1 MLNWIK
7 LISPGV
13 ILGGWRVVLALV
25 LACGASAAPAPD
37 EAELITLTREFERAL
52 EGAGDAAALG
62 RLLHPDYNYTG
73 PVRPDLKPGKTDRVA
88 RRIGLGGGAGNE
100 LEVRR
105 AGPVAVVTGGYSA
118 DQKRVKPRFVERG
131 RFTMTWVSE
140 GGQWKVLAEHR
151 SLNDELEWTLA
162 TAKSPVVA
170 PAEPAPDP
178 FAANS
183 ERRPGEQVEAQA
195 LRGALA
201 TRFGRLFR
209 PYEANQI
216 GYTFDEGDASFM
228 DFKFST
234 MFPIFHHGYP
244 DPIRRST
251 GESPWREFGGF
262 TGPNVYF
269 AATVRGGQ
277 YIDTRP
283 SSPVVAKRF
292 NPVLAVRFWATDRA
306 GGQESEDNFLEFAY
320 GHESN
325 GQFIASRARFD
336 EQLRVYLNQARDAAT
351 AAEAE
356 QARKTAFLSAR
367 GNISRGWDYLGLQFA
382 RDWDADL
389 AWAPEARVAFRA
401 KFNYFLPTGL
411 LQGGAEQYNA
421 WEADPEGKARR
432 SVDGLSFRYVLT
444 AATPQGSAE
453 PEGWERVLQFERRYA
468 LTWTTGYED
477 PFRFNTVQFEVGVKL
492 FELPLMVW
500 YRYGYNRDLTDYYR
514 RDHSAGLMLS
524 FWSF

>member
-1 MLNWIK
+1 MFNWHRF
-7 LISPGV
+7 ISPGV

-162 TAKSPVVA
+162 TVKSPVVA

-201 TRFGRLFR
+201 TRF
-209 PYEANQI
+209 
-216 GYTFDEGDASFM
+216 
-228 DFKFST
+228 
-234 MFPIFHHGYP
+234 
-244 DPIRRST
+244 
-251 GESPWREFGGF
+251 
-262 TGPNVYF
+262 
-269 AATVRGGQ
+269 
-277 YIDTRP
+277 
-283 SSPVVAKRF
+283 
-292 NPVLAVRFWATDRA
+292 
-306 GGQESEDNFLEFAY
+306 
-320 GHESN
+320 
-325 GQFIASRARFD
+325 AR
-336 EQLRVYLNQARDAAT
+336 
-351 AAEAE
+351 
-356 QARKTAFLSAR
+356 
-367 GNISRGWDYLGLQFA
+367 
-382 RDWDADL
+382 
-389 AWAPEARVAFRA
+389 
-401 KFNYFLPTGL
+401 
-411 LQGGAEQYNA
+411 
-421 WEADPEGKARR
+421 
-432 SVDGLSFRYVLT
+432 
-444 AATPQGSAE
+444 
-453 PEGWERVLQFERRYA
+453 
-468 LTWTTGYED
+468 
-477 PFRFNTVQFEVGVKL
+477 
-492 FELPLMVW
+492 
-500 YRYGYNRDLTDYYR
+500 
-514 RDHSAGLMLS
+514 
-524 FWSF
+524 